1 MGPQQQYCSGGPGF
15 FNLMFA
21 NQFKR
26 ITQVKLRGFILKVTN
41 WGTHLTFLWTKCNNQ
56 ERIWHMEQCP
66 GPRAQTV
73 RFFLVFTCIW
83 QENIAKIPKRQGPN
97 SM

>member
-1 MGPQQQYCSGGPGF
+1 MGPQQQYCSGGPGS

-41 WGTHLTFLWTKCNNQ
+41 WGTHLTFL
-56 ERIWHMEQCP
+56 
-66 GPRAQTV
+66 
-73 RFFLVFTCIW
+73 
-83 QENIAKIPKRQGPN
+83 
-97 SM
+97 